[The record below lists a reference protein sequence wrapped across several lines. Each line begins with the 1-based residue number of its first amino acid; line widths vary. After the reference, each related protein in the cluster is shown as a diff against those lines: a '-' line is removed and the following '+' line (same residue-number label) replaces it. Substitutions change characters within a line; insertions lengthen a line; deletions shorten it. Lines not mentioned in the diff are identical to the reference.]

1 MLFRSLKGEGL
12 DAVRKAIVDRL
23 PQGPALFPEDYLTD
37 QPERFLAAEILREK
51 ILHLTHDEV
60 PHSVAVM
67 VDSWEDTG
75 AVLKIAATIF
85 VEKPGQKVIL
95 IGSGGEQLKKIGMRA
110 RQEME
115 RTFGR
120 KIFLSTFVK
129 VQPNWREQPEFLQAI
144 DWRGMAGV

>member
-1 MLFRSLKGEGL
+1 MLFRS
-12 DAVRKAIVDRL
+12 
-23 PQGPALFPEDYLTD
+23 
-37 QPERFLAAEILREK
+37 
-51 ILHLTHDEV
+51 
-60 PHSVAVM
+60 
-67 VDSWEDTG
+67 
-75 AVLKIAATIF
+75 
-85 VEKPGQKVIL
+85 QKVIL